1 MWRYACSDCLRIAS
15 YLPIITLHKGIIT
28 VQSLN
33 FKMATLC
40 FVNVFKEVINVIEEN
55 SIMKR
60 TKDANEF
67 GFSKSKV

>member
-1 MWRYACSDCLRIAS
+1 
-15 YLPIITLHKGIIT
+15 
-28 VQSLN
+28 
-33 FKMATLC
+33 MATLC
-40 FVNVFKEVINVIEEN
+40 FVNVFKEVVNVIEEN